1 MNLHLPEVL
10 VDSYDGTTYNTYF
23 YQPRDLQLLNRY
35 AKQNTMSVGELLV
48 RFFWYYGFEFDYVH
62 SVVTIRQRGVLDR
75 EETCCDSMW
84 KMNMQLCIEDPF
96 ENDYDVAH
104 VITPAS
110 SALIQETFAV
120 GVWYHY
126 YG

>member
-104 VITPAS
+104 VTHPLQVP
-110 SALIQETFAV
+110 LIQETFAV

>member
-75 EETCCDSMW
+75 EETLLR
-84 KMNMQLCIEDPF
+84 QYVED
-96 ENDYDVAH
+96 EY
-104 VITPAS
+104 
-110 SALIQETFAV
+110 AV
-120 GVWYHY
+120 VYRRSI
-126 YG
+126 